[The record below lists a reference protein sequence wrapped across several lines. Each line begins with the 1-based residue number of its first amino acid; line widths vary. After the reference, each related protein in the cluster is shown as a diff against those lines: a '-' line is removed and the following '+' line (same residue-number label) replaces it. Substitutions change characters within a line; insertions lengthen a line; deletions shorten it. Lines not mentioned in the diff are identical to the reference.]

1 MPSAAALAALLTG
14 FRTAR
19 SAAPRED
26 AMGCLEAGRCW
37 RRRLASSATAAQAAA
52 PAPQAPALVKKSL
65 VLPNSCPV
73 VERAALPW
81 SGEGAAPM
89 PPLAAGVAVPVSD
102 GVAEPEAGSG
112 EAVLDG
118 VAEPEAGS

>member
-1 MPSAAALAALLTG
+1 
-14 FRTAR
+14 
-19 SAAPRED
+19 
-26 AMGCLEAGRCW
+26 
-37 RRRLASSATAAQAAA
+37 
-52 PAPQAPALVKKSL
+52 

-73 VERAALPW
+73 GERAALPW

-89 PPLAAGVAVPVSD
+89 PPLAAGVAVSD

-112 EAVLDG
+112 EG

>member
-1 MPSAAALAALLTG
+1 MGSLAA
-14 FRTAR
+14 
-19 SAAPRED
+19 
-26 AMGCLEAGRCW
+26 CRCR
-37 RRRLASSATAAQAAA
+37 RRRLASSTAAAQAAA
-52 PAPQAPALVKKSL
+52 TAPKAPALVTKSL

-73 VERAALPW
+73 GERAALPW

>member
-1 MPSAAALAALLTG
+1 MGSLAA
-14 FRTAR
+14 
-19 SAAPRED
+19 
-26 AMGCLEAGRCW
+26 CRCR
-37 RRRLASSATAAQAAA
+37 RRRLASSTAAAQAAA
-52 PAPQAPALVKKSL
+52 TAPKAPALVTKSL

-73 VERAALPW
+73 GERAALPW

-89 PPLAAGVAVPVSD
+89 PPLAAGVAVSD

-112 EAVLDG
+112 EG